1 MKTIVISTGDPAGCG
16 PLITLDAISAQSKNT
31 RFLVVGDKA
40 ILGRIPLYKK
50 VRSRFTLIDA
60 ATPGIDSISPG
71 FVTRE
76 SGKAALKYV
85 DIALDIMRAKKL
97 TRLVTAPL
105 SKEAV
110 QLTHK
115 NFCGHTEYLANRYK
129 IKSFEM
135 MMVSDKLKVVLL
147 TRHIPLNRVSSQ
159 INAQGFARSIDLV
172 YTALRDL
179 FRIRSPKLALTSINP
194 HAGLATYLDKEE
206 REMAKAIAQSG
217 RAVTG
222 PLPADSIFTP
232 DQLKKFD
239 CVLCAYHDQG
249 MIPFKLLSFAHGVNL
264 TIGLPVIRTSPSHG
278 VALDIIRRNRQPFST
293 SMTAA
298 IELARQL
305 SL

>member
-16 PLITLDAISAQSKNT
+16 PLITLDALSAQPKNT
-31 RFLVVGDKA
+31 RFLVVGDKE
-40 ILGRIPLYKK
+40 ILERIPLYKK

-60 ATPGIDSISPG
+60 AIPGIGSISPG

-85 DIALDIMRAKKL
+85 DIALDILRADKL

-110 QLTHK
+110 QLTQK
-115 NFCGHTEYLANRYK
+115 NFCGQTEYLANHYK

-147 TRHIPLNRVSSQ
+147 TRHIPLNQVSSQ
-159 INAQGFARSIDLV
+159 ISAQGFARSIDLV
-172 YTALRDL
+172 YAALRDL
-179 FRIRSPKLALTSINP
+179 FRIRSPRLALTSINP
-194 HAGLATYLDKEE
+194 HAGLATYLNKEE
-206 REMAKAIAQSG
+206 REMVKAITRSG

-249 MIPFKLLSFAHGVNL
+249 MIPFKLLSFTHGVNL

-278 VALDIIRRNRQPFST
+278 VALDIIRRNKQPFST

-305 SL
+305 SI